1 MTMVTSSEVVTG
13 LSAPREDAEA
23 AQKRTILRF
32 LVVSVSSLFV
42 GTVMGVMQTFP
53 PVVSWIHGAGMA
65 GHMIDPLAHAHVN
78 LVGGV
83 TMGMMGLFYFVLPRL
98 LGRPVASPALSEI
111 SFWCSTFGVAI
122 FFTSLVVLGLVEG
135 RMVHAGMTYP
145 DAKAA
150 VGPIH
155 PVAIITGAMLMGFG
169 YWTFIANVYLTV
181 FTNRG
186 GRKHAPAA

>member
-1 MTMVTSSEVVTG
+1 MAASNEVIAGFAV
-13 LSAPREDAEA
+13 APREDAEA

-53 PVVSWIHGAGMA
+53 PVVNWIHGAGMA

-83 TMGMMGLFYFVLPRL
+83 TMGMMGLFYYVLPRL
-98 LGRPVASPALSEI
+98 LGRPVHSALLGEV
-111 SFWCSTFGVAI
+111 SFWCSTCGVAI
-122 FFTSLVVLGLVEG
+122 FFSSLVILGIIEG
-135 RMVHAGMTYP
+135 RMVHAGMSYP
-145 DAKAA
+145 DAKASMGA
-150 VGPIH
+150 IH
-155 PVAIITGAMLMGFG
+155 PVAIITGAMLMGLG

-186 GRKHAPAA
+186 SRKRAPAA